1 MVNAKTKG
9 MMMTKNEINILNQEL
24 CVLLSL
30 DFDAT
35 RHGLE
40 ISSLILKC
48 VLKDDAE
55 EMTPYKSKVI
65 EEIQLQWRFLKFL
78 HNDIEQIAAK
88 LNMNKI
94 VPAVPILIINN
105 DLWKIEKSG
114 ASEALYEINDK
125 ISNFQSQ
132 MQNCIFKLQELCG

>member
-1 MVNAKTKG
+1 
-9 MMMTKNEINILNQEL
+9 MMTGNEINILNQEL

-48 VLKDDAE
+48 ILKDEAE

-65 EEIQLQWRFLKFL
+65 EEIQLQWRFFKCI

-94 VPAVPILIINN
+94 VPAIPVLNINN
-105 DLWKIEKSG
+105 DLWEIGKSG
-114 ASEALYEINDK
+114 ASDALYEIDDK
-125 ISNFQSQ
+125 IYNFQSQ
-132 MQNCIFKLQELCG
+132 MQDCIFKLQELCG

>member
-1 MVNAKTKG
+1 
-9 MMMTKNEINILNQEL
+9 MTKNEMDILNQEL

-48 VLKDDAE
+48 ILNDDAE
-55 EMTPYKSKVI
+55 EMTPCKSKVI
-65 EEIQLQWRFLKFL
+65 EEIQLQWRFLKCL

-88 LNMNKI
+88 FNMNKI
-94 VPAVPILIINN
+94 VPAVPILTINN
-105 DLWKIEKSG
+105 DLWKIENSG
-114 ASEALYEINDK
+114 ASDALYEINDK
-125 ISNFQSQ
+125 IINFQSQ
-132 MQNCIFKLQELCG
+132 MQDCIFKLQELCG

>member
-1 MVNAKTKG
+1 MVNTKAKG
-9 MMMTKNEINILNQEL
+9 IMMTKNEMDILNQEL

-48 VLKDDAE
+48 IINDDAE

-65 EEIQLQWRFLKFL
+65 DEIQLQWRYLKIL
-78 HNDIEQIAAK
+78 HNDIEQIATK
-88 LNMNKI
+88 LNMNKLI
-94 VPAVPILIINN
+94 PAVPVLTINN
-105 DLWKIEKSG
+105 DLWKIENSG
-114 ASEALYEINDK
+114 ASDALYEINDK
-125 ISNFQSQ
+125 IYNFQSQ
-132 MQNCIFKLQELCG
+132 MQDCIFKLQELCG

>member
-1 MVNAKTKG
+1 
-9 MMMTKNEINILNQEL
+9 MTKNEINILNQEL

-65 EEIQLQWRFLKFL
+65 EEIQLQWRFLKCIY
-78 HNDIEQIAAK
+78 NDIEQIAAK
-88 LNMNKI
+88 LNINKL
-94 VPAVPILIINN
+94 VPSIPTLIINN
-105 DLWKIEKSG
+105 DLWKIGKSG
-114 ASEALYEINDK
+114 SSEALYEINDK

-132 MQNCIFKLQELCG
+132 MQNCIFKLQELCR

>member
-1 MVNAKTKG
+1 
-9 MMMTKNEINILNQEL
+9 MMTKNEMDILNQEL

-48 VLKDDAE
+48 IINDDAE

-65 EEIQLQWRFLKFL
+65 DEIQLQWRYLKIL
-78 HNDIEQIAAK
+78 HNDIEQIATK
-88 LNMNKI
+88 LNMNKLI
-94 VPAVPILIINN
+94 PAVPVLTINN
-105 DLWKIEKSG
+105 DLWKIENSG
-114 ASEALYEINDK
+114 ASDALYEINDK
-125 ISNFQSQ
+125 IYNFQSQ
-132 MQNCIFKLQELCG
+132 MQDCIFKLQELCG